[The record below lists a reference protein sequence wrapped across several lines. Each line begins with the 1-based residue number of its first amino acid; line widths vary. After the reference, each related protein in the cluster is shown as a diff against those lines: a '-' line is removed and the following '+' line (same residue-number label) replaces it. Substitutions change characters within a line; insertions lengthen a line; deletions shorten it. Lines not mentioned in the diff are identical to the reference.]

1 MIELTDDQ
9 WHEINAETP
18 SRIRNPRTDET
29 FVLIRAEVYERMRAI
44 INAITERAGWAD
56 PKLDVYEQLRK
67 RS

>member
-1 MIELTDDQ
+1 MVELTDDQ

-29 FVLIRAEVYERMRAI
+29 FVLIRAEVYE
-44 INAITERAGWAD
+44 AGWAD

-67 RS
+67 HS